1 VIAAKVQLLRWRL
14 AGGEGSDAETR
25 FERKNISVKG
35 ARRRGRGGLI
45 APVHVVASKI
55 ASISPFDAA
64 PSADAAAHGSCD
76 NLPPANPC
84 RNFAMAM
91 PRRSLAR
98 ALTFASNQNASSCD

>member
-55 ASISPFDAA
+55 ASISRSYGALSMPPHRPTRRRTGLVTICRQRTLAA
-64 PSADAAAHGSCD
+64 TSPWPCPGAALLG
-76 NLPPANPC
+76 
-84 RNFAMAM
+84 R
-91 PRRSLAR
+91 
-98 ALTFASNQNASSCD
+98 